1 MRKERDT
8 NLCHRDELELVDLP
22 VVVGRDEVDWK
33 LQVEDELCLGVDT
46 PVRLVQEG
54 NCPTGLQTCQKKFN

>member
-1 MRKERDT
+1 MWKERDT

-33 LQVEDELCLGVDT
+33 LQVEDELRLGENS
-46 PVRLVQEG
+46 PLRFEEKAG
-54 NCPTGLQTCQKKFN
+54 NKIIGAF